1 MSFKWLAA
9 FILGLSL
16 TVAEVPTEEQL
27 TSFLFGEFEEAAS
40 KACNIFNKAQ
50 WDYNTDVS
58 NPETLKA
65 LQKET
70 ATFSAF
76 EKEQWLKWFKGLK
89 WETFK
94 NETVKRQIRKLA
106 VLGVAAL
113 EPDDLAKLKQL
124 ENVMTGVYSTAKVC
138 PFKKPSCD
146 ITKDGLPLDP
156 DLEKIMASSRDYNE
170 LLHVWK
176 GWRDATGAKMKND
189 YQSYVELSNQAA
201 KLNGFAD
208 MGEMWRD
215 DYEDE
220 NLRATVQR
228 LWTELEPLYL
238 KIHRYTLR
246 KLKALYGD
254 QLDDSEGLIPA
265 HLLGNMWG
273 QQWDNLESILR
284 PYPNASAVDVT
295 KALKEQE
302 YDIRKIFVTSDEFY
316 QSLGLPSSEVSYGKN
331 SVIEK
336 PKDRDIVCH
345 ASAWDFCDRTDF
357 RIKMC
362 TSINMD
368 DFITVHHEMGHI
380 MYFILYKDQPYALRT
395 GANPGFHEAVG
406 DTIALSVATPKH
418 LRAIGLLK
426 DYVDSP
432 ESEVNALML
441 TAIQKIVFLPFAL
454 ALDTWRWDVFS
465 GKVQPNEWNDHW
477 WKLRKELQR
486 LKAPVSRST
495 DDFDPG
501 SKFHVPANSQYI
513 AYFVAHVLQFQFH
526 KALCI
531 AAGEYDPTGNQPLH
545 KCDIYKSTAAGEL
558 MKGGLSLGA
567 AKHWSDVLEI
577 MTTERQLSS
586 SAILE
591 YFKPLSDFLDSEEA
605 KLSQGVKKQD
615 LPVNSGVERESQ
627 AQPLSKDD
635 TTEGKPPTDSTI
647 PIAVGSVLAVFV
659 IVVIVAFVIGR
670 RRRSAA
676 AGGI

>member
-1 MSFKWLAA
+1 MSTKWLTV
-9 FILGLSL
+9 FLVGLSL
-16 TVAEVPTEEQL
+16 AVAEVPTEEEL
-27 TSFLFGEFEEAAS
+27 TSYLFGGFEEAAS
-40 KACNIFNKAQ
+40 KACNLLNKAE
-50 WDYNTDVS
+50 WGYNTDVS
-58 NPETLKA
+58 NPDTLKA
-65 LQKET
+65 LEKET
-70 ATFSAF
+70 AAFSAF

-89 WETFK
+89 WESFK
-94 NETVKRQIRKLA
+94 NETMKRQIRKLA

-113 EPDDLAKLKQL
+113 EPEELAKLKKL

-138 PFKKPSCD
+138 PYKNPNCD
-146 ITKDGLPLDP
+146 ITKEGLSLDP
-156 DLEKIMASSRDYNE
+156 ELEKIMASSRDYDE
-170 LLHVWK
+170 LLYVWK

-189 YQSYVELSNQAA
+189 YQSYVELSNKAA
-201 KLNGFAD
+201 TLNGFED
-208 MGEMWRD
+208 MGAMWRD

-220 NLRATVQR
+220 NLRATVKR
-228 LWTELEPLYL
+228 LWSELEPLYL
-238 KIHRYTLR
+238 KIHRYTMR
-246 KLKALYGD
+246 KLKAIYGD
-254 QLDDSEGLIPA
+254 RMDDSKGLIPA

-273 QQWDNLESILR
+273 QAWDNLESILR
-284 PYPNASAVDVT
+284 PYPNATAVDVT
-295 KALKEQE
+295 KALKEQG
-302 YDIRKIFVTSDEFY
+302 YDVRKIFVTSDEFY
-316 QSLGLPSSEVSYGKN
+316 ESLGLPSSAMSYGDKA
-331 SVIEK
+331 VIEK

-418 LRAIGLLK
+418 LNSIGLLNEYK
-426 DYVDSP
+426 DSP
-432 ESEVNALML
+432 ESDLNALML

-486 LKAPVSRST
+486 LEAPVARSA

-501 SKFHVPANSQYI
+501 SKFHIPANSQYI

-531 AAGEYDPTGNQPLH
+531 AAGEYNPQGNLPLH
-545 KCDIYKSTAAGEL
+545 KCDIYKSKAAGDL
-558 MKGGLSLGA
+558 MKRGLSLGA

-586 SAILE
+586 LAILE
-591 YFKPLSDFLDSEEA
+591 YFKPLTDFLDAEEA
-605 KLSQGVKKQD
+605 KIAEESKKEN
-615 LPVNSGVERESQ
+615 VGIERESQ
-627 AQPLSKDD
+627 AQPLSK
-635 TTEGKPPTDSTI
+635 TETKEPKGPADSTI
-647 PIAVGSVLAVFV
+647 PIVVGSVLGAFV

-676 AGGI
+676 NEGM